1 MTFRLALGEHIGVI
15 PKTHQ
20 TNVFEARMIRL
31 SFFLCPLEREYHSY
45 AIIEGLSEILSRK
58 SWNGSDTNA

>member
-31 SFFLCPLEREYHSY
+31 SFFLCPLERECFSY
-45 AIIEGLSEILSRK
+45 AIIEGLSETASRK
-58 SWNGSDTNA
+58 SWNRSKTNA

>member
-1 MTFRLALGEHIGVI
+1 MVVDFSSSLGEHTGVI

-31 SFFLCPLEREYHSY
+31 SFFVSFKMEAFGITFLML
-45 AIIEGLSEILSRK
+45 
-58 SWNGSDTNA
+58 

>member
-31 SFFLCPLEREYHSY
+31 SFFVFFKMEVFGIAFLML
-45 AIIEGLSEILSRK
+45 
-58 SWNGSDTNA
+58 

>member
-1 MTFRLALGEHIGVI
+1 MISQTIDYDTPTDVKRSLTFRLALGEHIGVI

-31 SFFLCPLEREYHSY
+31 SFFCVL
-45 AIIEGLSEILSRK
+45 
-58 SWNGSDTNA
+58 

>member
-1 MTFRLALGEHIGVI
+1 MVVNFSSSLGENTLVLI

-31 SFFLCPLEREYHSY
+31 SFFVLFRKEMFFLCYNRGTKRDGISLILEQE
-45 AIIEGLSEILSRK
+45 
-58 SWNGSDTNA
+58 

>member
-15 PKTHQ
+15 PQTHQ

-31 SFFLCPLEREYHSY
+31 SFFWLFRKGMFFLCYNRGTKRDGISQILEQE
-45 AIIEGLSEILSRK
+45 
-58 SWNGSDTNA
+58 